1 MTKNKNTSLFDFI
14 KIYQYDLNGCLDM
27 VSSLQNWNKH
37 TWYSSQTKKF
47 KSLDEKELDVR
58 DVVDC
63 PIVFHKLMD
72 SLEDAVRQYAADL
85 LQLAPITALS
95 RVRLNRY
102 HTGSL
107 MRAHADHIH
116 SLFDG
121 EAKGIPA
128 VSLVGVL
135 NDDYTGGDLVICGE
149 PYRLQ
154 PGQIIA
160 WPSCFL
166 YPHEVTE
173 ITSGTRY
180 SFVSW
185 AW

>member
-1 MTKNKNTSLFDFI
+1 MQKTLADFI
-14 KIYQYDLNGCLDM
+14 KIYDNNLVSAAEQIKNIADWDKHVWYDPR
-27 VSSLQNWNKH
+27 S
-37 TWYSSQTKKF
+37 
-47 KSLDEKELDVR
+47 KSMHSEAEKELDVR
-58 DVVDC
+58 Y
-63 PIVFHKLMD
+63 I
-72 SLEDAVRQYAADL
+72 EDHPSVYAELTNCIFAAAKAYADEFFSHS
-85 LQLAPITALS
+85 QITCVS
-95 RVRLNRY
+95 KVRLNRY
-102 HTGSL
+102 PTGSV
-107 MRAHADHIH
+107 MRIHADHIH

-135 NDDYTGGDLVICGE
+135 NDAYTGGDLVICGE
-149 PYRLQ
+149 PYRLK

>member
-1 MTKNKNTSLFDFI
+1 MIPTATRPLKDFI
-14 KIYQYDLNGCLDM
+14 ATYDFDLTAEAQAIA
-27 VSSLQNWNKH
+27 SLANWRKHSWYNPATRQNH
-37 TWYSSQTKKF
+37 SEA
-47 KSLDEKELDVR
+47 EKELDVR
-58 DVVDC
+58 EIDDQPEVFNRLTDCLVDAA
-63 PIVFHKLMD
+63 K
-72 SLEDAVRQYAADL
+72 RYADEFLTHA
-85 LQLAPITALS
+85 QITALS
-95 RVRLNRY
+95 NVRLNRY
-102 HTGSL
+102 PMGSV

-116 SLFDG
+116 SIFDG
-121 EAKGIPA
+121 EVKGIPA
-128 VSLVGVL
+128 ISLVGVL

-149 PYRLQ
+149 PYRLK